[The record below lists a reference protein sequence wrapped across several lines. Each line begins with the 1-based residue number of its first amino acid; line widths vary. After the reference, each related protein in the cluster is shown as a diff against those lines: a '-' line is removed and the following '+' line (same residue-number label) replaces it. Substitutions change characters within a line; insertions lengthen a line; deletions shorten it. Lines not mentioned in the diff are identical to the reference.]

1 MSLFDKIIFI
11 AETLER
17 GKNYPNIEEERKLS
31 YIDLDRC
38 LLLCLTNTKK
48 KLESSNRTLN
58 KDSNELLDYLLYK
71 QF

>member
-17 GKNYPNIEEERKLS
+17 GKNYPNIEEERKLA

-71 QF
+71 